1 MQQSPQALHFTPLL
15 EESKARGSLWR
26 SNFGLC
32 EILRG
37 ETFEDV
43 PGDGAGR
50 LSHPSHL
57 DSRALP
63 KAHASR
69 ALPKD
74 SSSGIKVL
82 VSGLFHVGRPC
93 YRLYQPTLACT
104 ITINTDDITSG
115 ARFLFLADALSY
127 FGFSRFLSFLE

>member
-1 MQQSPQALHFTPLL
+1 MQQGPQALHFTPLL

-63 KAHASR
+63 KAHAS
-69 ALPKD
+69 
-74 SSSGIKVL
+74 GIKVL

-104 ITINTDDITSG
+104 IAINTDDIISG
-115 ARFLFLADALSY
+115 ARFLFFADALSY